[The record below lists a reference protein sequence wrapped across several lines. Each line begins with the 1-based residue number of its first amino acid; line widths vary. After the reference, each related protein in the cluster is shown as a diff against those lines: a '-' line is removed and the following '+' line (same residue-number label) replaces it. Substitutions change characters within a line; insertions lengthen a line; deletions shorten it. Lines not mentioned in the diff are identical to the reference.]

1 MTVKSRIRFSVSEYE
16 EMHRSGFIPE
26 HLRVE
31 LLDGEIRKMS
41 PIGPRHVAFVT
52 RLQRLLHKLL
62 DEEVTI
68 MVQNPIRLSN
78 NSMPQPDLLLVQ
90 FREDDYEK
98 ALPVPADVY
107 LLIEVSE
114 TSGDYDREDKLPRY
128 AEAGIPEVWIVD
140 TISRTIEQYRS
151 PVGDEYLSQK
161 VFSAGQQIACSSL
174 PNLAFDANIILRA

>member
-1 MTVKSRIRFSVSEYE
+1 MTVKSRIRFSVSDYE
-16 EMHRSGFIPE
+16 EMHRSGFLPE

-41 PIGPRHVAFVT
+41 PIGPRHAGFVT
-52 RLQRLLHKLL
+52 RLERLLHKLL
-62 DEEVTI
+62 EDQVTI

-78 NSMPQPDLLLVQ
+78 NSMPQPDLMLLH

-114 TSGDYDREDKLPRY
+114 SSGDYDREDKLPRY

-140 TISRTIEQYRS
+140 TVTRTIEQYRTPS
-151 PVGDEYLSQK
+151 GKEYLSEK
-161 VFSAGQQIACSSL
+161 TFSAGQQLICSTL
-174 PNLAFDANIILRA
+174 PNLAFDANIVLRA